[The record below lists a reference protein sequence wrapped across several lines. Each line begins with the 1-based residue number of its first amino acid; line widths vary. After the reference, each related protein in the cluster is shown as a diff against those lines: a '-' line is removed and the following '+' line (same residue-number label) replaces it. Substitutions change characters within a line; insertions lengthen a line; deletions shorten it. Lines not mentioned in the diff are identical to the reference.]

1 MTSSPNPARGSR
13 RSRWSRRLTIALGVL
28 FLLFAGLAAL
38 LLRDPTPYFLERRS
52 RLTVVRV
59 DTLERD
65 SAYTNERVRLEAE
78 SGLRVDLLVR
88 APRND
93 SAATHVT
100 GSPATGSRR
109 PLFVILG
116 GYETG
121 QRAATLFEDTRG
133 MVIAALSYPYDG
145 PVRLKGLA
153 VVRHVPAIRR
163 ALLDTPPATML
174 ALDYLLSRSDVDTSR
189 VELLG
194 ASFGTAFGCIVGA
207 LDQRV
212 TRVWSLH
219 GAGKPYMLI
228 SHNLQKSVPFPPAR
242 KMVAGL
248 ATLLAS
254 GPRLAPERWVGRI
267 APRSFVM
274 INAAEDERMP
284 REAVM
289 ALYESAR
296 EPKELVWLPG
306 VHVQSNRR
314 EVLQSLVN
322 TVIERAARTH
332 GTGEP

>member
-1 MTSSPNPARGSR
+1 MTSSPNFSRGSR
-13 RSRWSRRLTIALGVL
+13 WRRRLAIASGVAA
-28 FLLFAGLAAL
+28 LLFAGVAAL

-52 RLTVVRV
+52 RLEVVRV

-88 APRND
+88 APRSD
-93 SAATHVT
+93 SAAGGVT
-100 GSPATGSRR
+100 ESRAARPRR

-121 QRAATLFEDTRG
+121 QRAAALFQDTHG

-174 ALDYLLSRSDVDTSR
+174 ALDYLLARADVDTSR

-219 GAGKPYMLI
+219 GAGKPYTLI
-228 SHNLQKSVPFPPAR
+228 SHNLRKSVPFAPAR
-242 KMVAGL
+242 MLVAGL

-254 GPRLAPERWVGRI
+254 GPRLAPERWAGRI
-267 APRSFVM
+267 APRPFVM

-289 ALYESAR
+289 ALYESAG
-296 EPKELVWLPG
+296 EPRELVWLPG
-306 VHVQSNRR
+306 VHVQSNRK
-314 EVLQSLVN
+314 EVLESLVN
-322 TVIERAARTH
+322 TVLERAARTR